1 MARRHHDP
9 DMSVQIGS
17 GAGERM
23 PSERT
28 AATPGPGPALP
39 APLSV
44 VDKLLLGIA
53 AALVIGLVYWAINKA
68 VAVDEIDGY
77 DARVA
82 CELFI
87 LDRLE
92 VPRTADFSN
101 LEHTGSAT
109 TWMVS
114 GRIEAKDSLGVKTE
128 SQFECQVRNDG
139 DDWLLISLTGLE

>member
-1 MARRHHDP
+1 
-9 DMSVQIGS
+9 MSVQIGS
-17 GAGERM
+17 AAGEPM

-28 AATPGPGPALP
+28 AAAPGPGPAP
-39 APLSV
+39 PIPLSV

-53 AALVIGLVYWAINKA
+53 AALVVGLVYWAINKA

-82 CELFI
+82 CEFFI

-92 VPRTADFSN
+92 VPHTADFSG
-101 LEHTGSAT
+101 LKHTGADT
-109 TWMVS
+109 MWRVS
-114 GRIEAKDSLGVKTE
+114 GSLEAKDSLGVKTQ

>member
-1 MARRHHDP
+1 MERRHHDP

-17 GAGERM
+17 GSGGPT

-28 AATPGPGPALP
+28 AATPDQLP
-39 APLSV
+39 APPARLSA
-44 VDKLLLGIA
+44 VDILLLGIA
-53 AALVIGLVYWAINKA
+53 AALVIGLVFWAINKA

-82 CELFI
+82 CEIFI

-101 LEHTGSAT
+101 LQHTGAAAT
-109 TWMVS
+109 WRVS
-114 GRIEAKDSLGVKTE
+114 GSLVAKDSLGVKTQR
-128 SQFECQVRNDG
+128 QFECQVRNDG